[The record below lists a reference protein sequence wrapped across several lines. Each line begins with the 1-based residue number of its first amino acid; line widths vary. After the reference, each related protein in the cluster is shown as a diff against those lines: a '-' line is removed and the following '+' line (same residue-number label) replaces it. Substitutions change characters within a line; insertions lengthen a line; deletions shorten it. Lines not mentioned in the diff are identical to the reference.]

1 MKPKKSSK
9 VLVLGLTLFALQ
21 AVAQQTDHQG
31 FAVEA
36 NGKRLVV
43 RPQTPAEAYEYLQQ
57 TLSQMSFFDANGY
70 DVSLPDH
77 QGFDE
82 EGETGG
88 LNTFADEV
96 YRQSD
101 FASAMGV
108 LRERKN
114 MLQQALEWFSTLD
127 DSLSFYVPTEY
138 TVVLTL
144 YGPGGSYNPESATIT
159 MLTTPDGRFKGGGGA
174 HTIVH
179 EMMHIAVE
187 EALVQRFGL
196 SHWEKE
202 RLVDVLCQRE
212 LGSLLTDY
220 RQQPL
225 GDVRFGEAVADVPLA
240 GLAAALR
247 AYKNR

>member
-1 MKPKKSSK
+1 MNRDKSSK

-21 AVAQQTDHQG
+21 ALAQQSDHQG
-31 FAVEA
+31 FAIEA

-43 RPQTPAEAYEYLQQ
+43 RPQTPAEAYGYLQQ

-70 DVSLPDH
+70 DVALPAH
-77 QGFDE
+77 QGFDAD
-82 EGETGG
+82 GEIGS
-88 LNTFADEV
+88 LNSFASEV
-96 YRQSD
+96 YREAD
-101 FASAMGV
+101 FASAMAK
-108 LRERKN
+108 LRERKP

-127 DSLSFYVPTEY
+127 DSLPFYVPTEY

-179 EMMHIAVE
+179 EMMHIATE
-187 EALVQRFGL
+187 ETLVQRFEL

-212 LGSLLTDY
+212 LGHVLKDY
-220 RQQPL
+220 QLQPL
-225 GDVRFGEAVADVPLA
+225 GDAQLGEVITDVPLA
-240 GLAAALR
+240 GLAAALAKYR
-247 AYKNR
+247 K